1 MRIPFFKQITVYL
14 VFVMAVLSIVPRVDA
29 SMVESELITNA
40 LSQRQTDINRIQ
52 RFLESEI
59 VKKRLEMLGYSSKE
73 IKQRLGSLS
82 DEEIHQLASR
92 IDQLRVAG
100 DSGLGVIVT
109 LLVIAILV
117 VLLLQLTGHRVV
129 VVED

>member
-1 MRIPFFKQITVYL
+1 MRIPFFKHIAVYL
-14 VFVMAVLSIVPRVDA
+14 VLVMAALSIVPRVDA
-29 SMVESELITNA
+29 SMVDSELITKA
-40 LSQRQTDINRIQ
+40 LTQRQTDINKLQ

-59 VKKRLEMLGYSSKE
+59 VSKRLQMLGYNTQE
-73 IKQRLGSLS
+73 IKQKLNSLS
-82 DEEIHQLASR
+82 DEELHQFASR

-117 VLLLQLTGHRVV
+117 VLLLQLTGHRIV